1 MAKSKTQA
9 NVSVAEEDLRQQM
22 VARAMSWVGTE
33 EGSEGHQKILGE
45 YNSQK
50 SLPRNYKLQSG
61 DDWCAGFVSA
71 VAGECGNISKGLVP
85 SEVSVNKMTQAFIDA
100 GNYQTADSGYEP
112 KAGDVVFYDWQEG
125 SEGTDPVSSADHVGI
140 VKSNEDGVLTVIEG
154 NTDQD
159 KDGTDEVATREVT
172 LGVDDGSIRG
182 YGTPDYANKAEE
194 LSQQEKVKELGKSA
208 KDSEQKDAK
217 SLGGTSK
224 LGKSLAGVDDEKDAT
239 EASSESESGQ
249 KSEKSEKKSK
259 RREPSAELLGTS
271 NAASSDFSLID
282 TLGGRSRYM

>member
-1 MAKSKTQA
+1 MAKGKTAA
-9 NVSVAEEDLRQQM
+9 NAGVTEEDLRQQM

-50 SLPRNYKLQSG
+50 SLPRSYKLQAG

-71 VAGECGNISKGLVP
+71 VAGECGNISKDLVP

-112 KAGDVVFYDWQEG
+112 KAGDIVFYDWQEG

-140 VKSNEDGVLTVIEG
+140 VKSNEGGKLTVIEG

-182 YGTPDYANKAEE
+182 YGTPDYAGKAEE
-194 LSQQEKVKELGKSA
+194 LGRQEKVKELGASA
-208 KDSEQKDAK
+208 KDSEKACAK

-224 LGKSLAGVDDEKDAT
+224 LGKTLAGVEDDENEG
-239 EASSESESGQ
+239 EASSGSESGQ
-249 KSEKSEKKSK
+249 KVEKKSK
-259 RREPSAELLGTS
+259 RREPNAELLGAS
-271 NAASSDFSLID
+271 NAASSDFSLMD
-282 TLGGRSRYM
+282 TLGGLSRYM